1 MRLTAKVGR
10 MKKLLVSLAVI
21 AGMMAAIVLADTI
34 IRPPVVE
41 WTPVTTYSDGR
52 AIPTNLVVKYNV
64 YRTAGADTNWV
75 LVTTTTNTNYTD
87 TTINLATTYRY
98 RIAAELYGLQ
108 AEPSPALTFMTYA
121 PAQISTSPTVK

>member
-1 MRLTAKVGR
+1 
-10 MKKLLVSLAVI
+10 MKKLLVSLAAI

-52 AIPTNLVVKYNV
+52 AMPSNVVVKYNV
-64 YRTAGADTNWV
+64 YRSTASDTNWV
-75 LVTTTTNTNYTD
+75 LVTTTTNTTYTD
-87 TTINLATTYRY
+87 NAISLATTYRY

-121 PAQISTSPTVK
+121 PAQISAAPTVK